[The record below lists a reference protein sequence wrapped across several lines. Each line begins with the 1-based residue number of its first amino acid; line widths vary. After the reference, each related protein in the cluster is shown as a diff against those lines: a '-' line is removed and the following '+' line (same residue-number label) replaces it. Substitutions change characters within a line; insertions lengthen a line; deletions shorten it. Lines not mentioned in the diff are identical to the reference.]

1 MRYITQ
7 EFKYTGSSKVLSLA
21 VETNIERQ
29 SLPMFITKTDQLQS
43 DQVSCYN
50 IANFMCNKLIKA
62 LKKFTGVN
70 VINWSQV
77 PYSNKQVTKRT

>member
-1 MRYITQ
+1 
-7 EFKYTGSSKVLSLA
+7 
-21 VETNIERQ
+21 
-29 SLPMFITKTDQLQS
+29 MFITKTDQLQS

-70 VINWSQV
+70 VI
-77 PYSNKQVTKRT
+77 YSAFYAKTSLAFTKV

>member
-1 MRYITQ
+1 M
-7 EFKYTGSSKVLSLA
+7 SLA

-50 IANFMCNKLIKA
+50 IANFMCNKLING

-70 VINWSQV
+70 VI
-77 PYSNKQVTKRT
+77 Y

>member
-1 MRYITQ
+1 MRLLY
-7 EFKYTGSSKVLSLA
+7 FTGSSKVLSLA

-29 SLPMFITKTDQLQS
+29 SLPMFITKTDQLHS
-43 DQVSCYN
+43 DQVSCYK

-70 VINWSQV
+70 VIYWPQV
-77 PYSNKQVTKRT
+77 PYSNKQVTKCTE